1 MPGNILG
8 PNDYGRYWSFYK
20 ELHENLLSCKSRMQ
34 NRKEIEVSN
43 TFQRILFAKK
53 YF

>member
-8 PNDYGRYWSFYK
+8 PNDYERCWSFYK
-20 ELHENLLSCKSRMQ
+20 KLHENLLPCKSRMQ

-43 TFQRILFAKK
+43 IFQWALFAKK